1 MFEEASFWSNRVSG
15 GEIGGGAVVRG
26 GAREG
31 AKEVVKTGAAGVLWL
46 IDVVCVARE
55 RVGCS

>member
-15 GEIGGGAVVRG
+15 GEIGG